1 MPLFK
6 PRSRHNENSPAAAE
20 VVNAVV
26 EVFERREIS
35 GWIEVG
41 AGSAPARV
49 GLYIN
54 DDEVAATW
62 AMTWAGRRVAGELR
76 KFRFA
81 LYDLWRFTNRTDRV
95 SVRVGGVALP
105 IAGKG
110 TFYQPKQDGA
120 ESLKTLKRRLASGYV
135 FGQGGRLQ
143 LSKSVDTK
151 WQSTVMGLYGR
162 VNAALEDAFGYQAFL
177 CYGTLLGAVREGG
190 FIGHDLDF
198 DCAYLSKHTDS
209 SAVLAELKAV
219 AFHLIDRDFDVI
231 AKRTCLAIRDQASD
245 GVKIDLFHLFY
256 DEAGE
261 IRFPFGIAG
270 TSAFH
275 KSQFTHTRESQLAG
289 APALVPNSPE
299 LLLAHIYG
307 ADWRTPNPGF
317 NWQNDR
323 SRSARE
329 GIISLDDVEEVYW
342 ANFYAHASYERG
354 STFCD
359 FVAGQADLPNVVID
373 IGCGD
378 GRDSYAFA
386 KAGKRVVGVDRSH
399 IGIRHATA
407 KSEKLGYG
415 ADIEFKACDVND
427 SQHFRNI
434 IEEARSSHTNEP
446 LLFYLRFFLH
456 SISAETQHSLMTL
469 LKQYSRP
476 GDFLAAEFRTDK
488 DEANKKVHSKHFRRY
503 QNGPAFGTALAQEY
517 GFTVLVQQEGNGFS
531 PYRGEDPELFR
542 VVAQRSN

>member
-1 MPLFK
+1 MSLFR
-6 PRSRHNENSPAAAE
+6 PRSRRHENMSAGGTVA
-20 VVNAVV
+20 NAVV

-35 GWIEVG
+35 GWIEVEP
-41 AGSAPARV
+41 GSAPVRV
-49 GLYIN
+49 GLFIN

-62 AMTWAGRRVAGELR
+62 AMARTGRRVAGELR

-81 LYDLWRFTNRTDRV
+81 LYDLWRFTSHTDRV
-95 SVRVGGVALP
+95 SVRVAGHPLP

-110 TFYQPKQDGA
+110 TFYRPKQDGA
-120 ESLKTLKRRLASGYV
+120 ESLPVLKRRLASGYV

-151 WQSTVMGLYGR
+151 WQSTVMGLYSR
-162 VNAALEDAFGYQAFL
+162 VNAALEDGFGYQAFL

-198 DCAYLSKHTDS
+198 DCAYLSKHSDS
-209 SAVLAELKAV
+209 SAVLAELKAI
-219 AFHLIDRDFDVI
+219 AFYLIDRDFDVI
-231 AKRTCLAIRDQASD
+231 AKRTCLAIRDKASD

-256 DEAGE
+256 DQAGE
-261 IRFPFGIAG
+261 IRFPFGVAG
-270 TSAFH
+270 TSTFH
-275 KSQFTHTRESQLAG
+275 KSQFTHTRAIQLAG
-289 APALVPNSPE
+289 HPALVPNSAE
-299 LLLAHIYG
+299 LLLEHIYG

-323 SRSARE
+323 TISARE
-329 GIISLDDVEEVYW
+329 GIISVDDVEEVYW
-342 ANFYAHASYERG
+342 ANFYARASYERG

-359 FVAGQADLPNVVID
+359 FVAGQSGLPGVVID

-386 KAGKRVVGVDRSH
+386 KAGKRVVGIDRSH
-399 IGIRHATA
+399 VGIRHATA

-427 SQHFRNI
+427 GQRLRDI
-434 IEEARSSHTNEP
+434 IEQARIGNAEP

-456 SISAETQHSLMTL
+456 SISAETQHALMEL
-469 LKQYSRP
+469 LRQCSHP
-476 GDFLAAEFRTDK
+476 GDVLAAEFRTDK
-488 DEANKKVHSKHFRRY
+488 DETKTKVHAKHFRRY
-503 QNGPAFGTALAQEY
+503 QNGPAFAAALADEY
-517 GFTVLVQQEGNGFS
+517 GFEVRIQQEGNGFS
-531 PYRGEDPELFR
+531 PYNGEDPELFR
-542 VVAQRSN
+542 VVAHRKG